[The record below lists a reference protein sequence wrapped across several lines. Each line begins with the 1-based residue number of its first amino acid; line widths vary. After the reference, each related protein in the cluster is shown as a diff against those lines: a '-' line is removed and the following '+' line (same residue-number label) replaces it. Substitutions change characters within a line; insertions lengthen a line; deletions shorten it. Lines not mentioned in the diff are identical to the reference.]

1 MSVTISLIVNV
12 QIPGGPKVSSTQT
25 LDVAGYDSNEYVIP
39 HGGADHTV
47 DVQPSDASH
56 VKLLLIS
63 ADHYADTL
71 TYKVKDETGTGTH
84 PVKLDTQQLLVG
96 AGAMS
101 LLEKAPKQLVFNN
114 GGAADATVQILV
126 GRSA

>member
-1 MSVTISLIVNV
+1 MSRSREGRRSPPPRPSTWPATTATST
-12 QIPGGPKVSSTQT
+12 SSPTAAPIT
-25 LDVAGYDSNEYVIP
+25 PWTCIRYAGLTTGSSI
-39 HGGADHTV
+39 
-47 DVQPSDASH
+47 
-56 VKLLLIS
+56 LLIS